1 MTIGFYIHHTA
12 ISAGGIFTYS
22 IGILRQIVKAN
33 EIEKIIII
41 TSNEIRDRLNEFSNN
56 PKVKIRIVDRNKL
69 SIKIIYSL
77 SYLIYNVTIILQ
89 KYFSTNKLLKKLK
102 SLSTLIN
109 PYKKIIESGNISLF
123 HVPVQYSP
131 IYKTKIPVII
141 TMHDLQE
148 YHYPEFFKSK
158 ERRHRVINNN
168 KAIYD
173 SDHILVSFRH
183 VKDDIK
189 NYFKVSEDKISVCP
203 PPFAESWFLAKEE
216 SSWEDLSMKFGIK
229 KNYLLYPAATWK
241 HKNHVTLIRVIKKLR
256 DEGIE
261 INLVCMGNKTNHFK
275 DIQTLIDELKLSD
288 AIYFLGI
295 IPEEDLIGLYKNTSL
310 VVIPTLYEAGSGP
323 LYEAMRFEVPVVCS
337 NVTSLPDTIG
347 NIDFVFDPL
356 DVNAIASKIRQGLID
371 VEFRRN
377 NIQNSRKRMEEFQ
390 KFDYSKNFIEV
401 YHKLIHTL

>member
-1 MTIGFYIHHTA
+1 
-12 ISAGGIFTYS
+12 
-22 IGILRQIVKAN
+22 
-33 EIEKIIII
+33 
-41 TSNEIRDRLNEFSNN
+41 
-56 PKVKIRIVDRNKL
+56 
-69 SIKIIYSL
+69 
-77 SYLIYNVTIILQ
+77 
-89 KYFSTNKLLKKLK
+89 
-102 SLSTLIN
+102 
-109 PYKKIIESGNISLF
+109 
-123 HVPVQYSP
+123 
-131 IYKTKIPVII
+131 
-141 TMHDLQE
+141 MHDLQE
-148 YHYPEFFKSK
+148 FHYPEHFDST
-158 ERRHRVINNN
+158 ERLHRSMNTK
-168 KAIYD
+168 KAIEE
-173 SDHILVSFRH
+173 SNHIIVSFKH
-183 VKDDIK
+183 VKEDIIK
-189 NYFKVSEDKISVCP
+189 YFKVPEEKISICP